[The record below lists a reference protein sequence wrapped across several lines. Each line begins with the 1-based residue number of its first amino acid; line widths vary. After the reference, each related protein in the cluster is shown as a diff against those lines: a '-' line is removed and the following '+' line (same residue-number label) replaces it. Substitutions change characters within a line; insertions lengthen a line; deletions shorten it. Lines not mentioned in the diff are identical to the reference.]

1 MSPVKVDHAPTT
13 TVDPV
18 KTLKVVDKAMALPL
32 VNSAYTEM
40 SKMTSPYVESTM
52 NKITPV
58 VENTWSKV
66 TPVVERVKTKMEES
80 VLPHIPSK
88 VSETAINVHNVTV
101 DNLTAAMDKVDT
113 FACGGIDQLTDKV
126 PQLKETAP
134 KIIEDTKVKQI
145 EKDDIYQVY
154 HPSKCLFVDLHEQLH
169 ECHDGL
175 CRQLQGLPGGYQ
187 GR

>member
-1 MSPVKVDHAPTT
+1 MSPVKVDHVPTT

-66 TPVVERVKTKMEES
+66 TPVVETVKTKMEES

-145 EKDDIYQVY
+145 EKDDIYQV
-154 HPSKCLFVDLHEQLH
+154 SSLKIFI
-169 ECHDGL
+169 
-175 CRQLQGLPGGYQ
+175 CRPP
-187 GR
+187 